1 MGDNLHIQQVMVSSR
16 KKSP

>member
-1 MGDNLHIQQVMVSSR
+1 MIQQDMVSSR